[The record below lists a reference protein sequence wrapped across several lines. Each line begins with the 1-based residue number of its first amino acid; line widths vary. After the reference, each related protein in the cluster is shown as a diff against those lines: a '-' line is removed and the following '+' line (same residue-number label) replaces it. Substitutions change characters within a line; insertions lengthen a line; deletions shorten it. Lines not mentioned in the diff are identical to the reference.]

1 MAHAMV
7 IRLLYISLLSFAL
20 IPVHSNANELLS
32 RQLTVKD
39 VDFSSFQRANSS
51 SALRFETGRFVNPS
65 HPISSAGIRAKDE
78 AEPCLAVAREST
90 SRIVRLI
97 AKEEG
102 FDEDLAEA
110 VAWAESDLGQNQG
123 PSSAGALGIMQL
135 MEGTASDLG
144 IKDRCN
150 AEENI
155 RGGIRYLK
163 QLQGKFADPLLM
175 LAAYNAGAGN
185 VYKANGIPTNA
196 ETSQYIVKI
205 LNRWKLS
212 KVVDSPAIAAGTA
225 SAYAQA
231 PTKAASKQAAW
242 TDGHVFEFG
251 E

>member
-1 MAHAMV
+1 MV
-7 IRLLYISLLSFAL
+7 IRKIYISLLTFAL

-32 RQLTVKD
+32 RKLTVRD
-39 VDFSSFQRANSS
+39 AEFSSFQHANRS
-51 SALRFETGRFVNPS
+51 SALSFETSRFVNPT
-65 HPISSAGIRAKDE
+65 HPISRAGIRAQDE
-78 AEPCLAVAREST
+78 AGPCIAAAPDST

-123 PSSAGALGIMQL
+123 PTSAGALGIMQL

-144 IKDRCN
+144 VKDRCN

-155 RGGIRYLK
+155 RGGIQYLK
-163 QLQGKFADPLLM
+163 QLRGKFPDPLLM

-196 ETSQYIVKI
+196 ETSQYVVKI

-212 KVVDSPAIAAGTA
+212 KVVNAPTISVRTA
-225 SAYAQA
+225 SINTPV
-231 PTKAASKQAAW
+231 PTNAVSKQTAW
-242 TDGHVFEFG
+242 KDGHVFDFG